1 MVVRQLASFYQSK
14 FLMEEI
20 LNVEKSSNKK
30 EGERENYIGRIKNEF
45 YKVKT
50 YHSNILDLNR
60 TNGVVK

>member
-1 MVVRQLASFYQSK
+1 
-14 FLMEEI
+14 MEEI

-60 TNGVVK
+60 TNGVVKWEVW

>member
-1 MVVRQLASFYQSK
+1 MYHFRKYKL
-14 FLMEEI
+14 
-20 LNVEKSSNKK
+20 EKR
-30 EGERENYIGRIKNEF
+30 ERENYIGRIKNEF